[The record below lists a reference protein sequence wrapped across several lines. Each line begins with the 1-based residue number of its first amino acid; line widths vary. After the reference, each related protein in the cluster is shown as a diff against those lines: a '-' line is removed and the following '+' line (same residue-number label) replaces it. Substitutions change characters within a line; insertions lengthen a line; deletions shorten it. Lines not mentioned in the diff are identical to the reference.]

1 MKIVKKNL
9 GKDVFA
15 RSKIDQKKYE
25 EIMKR
30 LEKRLEKEKRKSQKS
45 ERIRLIS
52 SKKRKTRGNTCRS
65 RTMEQKSKETSENEQ
80 ME

>member
-30 LEKRLEKEKRKSQKS
+30 LEKRLEKEKGKSQKS
-45 ERIRLIS
+45 ERIKLIS
-52 SKKRKTRGNTCRS
+52 SKKKKN
-65 RTMEQKSKETSENEQ
+65 
-80 ME
+80 

>member
-9 GKDVFA
+9 GKDVFT

-30 LEKRLEKEKRKSQKS
+30 LEKRLEKEKGKSQKS

-52 SKKRKTRGNTCRS
+52 SKKKKN
-65 RTMEQKSKETSENEQ
+65 
-80 ME
+80 

>member
-1 MKIVKKNL
+1 VKIVKKNL
-9 GKDVFA
+9 GKDVFT

-45 ERIRLIS
+45 GRIRLIS
-52 SKKRKTRGNTCRS
+52 SKKKKN
-65 RTMEQKSKETSENEQ
+65 
-80 ME
+80 

>member
-9 GKDVFA
+9 GKDVFT

-30 LEKRLEKEKRKSQKS
+30 LEKMLEKEKRKSQKS

-52 SKKRKTRGNTCRS
+52 SKKKKN
-65 RTMEQKSKETSENEQ
+65 
-80 ME
+80 